1 MHKFP
6 GYEYLVSFAYFL
18 SFNFHFFWSL
28 FTSFVCCSLT
38 SYCYFVDVVVA
49 VVVVVVVYC

>member
-6 GYEYLVSFAYFL
+6 GYEYLVSFAYFV